1 MHLAQLEG
9 GAREDM
15 QKKAHAL
22 LVYDLEAAVRLES
35 WSDLDQIVGD
45 LLKSET
51 LPALRMVMDIIL
63 CSEAPKPLM
72 VSILNDIVLSLLH
85 NSQSPD
91 LTDTAQRVRCVLR
104 LTLPY
109 NQNHSAIS
117 QLLDRVLTITNTKD
131 KSGYPDDELEWLAT
145 TIFNKAV
152 DKHCVEHGRND
163 WKEWAERA
171 IALAGAI
178 GSAEMDAEI
187 NMSRGRALQRVMRE
201 KMAGLS
207 WTH

>member
-1 MHLAQLEG
+1 
-9 GAREDM
+9 M

-22 LVYDLEAAVRLES
+22 LVYDLEAAVRLKS
-35 WSDLDQIVGD
+35 WSDLDPIVGE
-45 LLKSET
+45 LLKCDS

-85 NSQSPD
+85 NPQSPD
-91 LTDTAQRVRCVLR
+91 LPDIAQRVRCLLC

-109 NQNHSAIS
+109 NQNHSLIS
-117 QLLDRVLTITNTKD
+117 QLLDRVLTITNTKN

-145 TIFNKAV
+145 TTFNKAV
-152 DKHCVEHGRND
+152 DKYCVDHGGNN
-163 WKEWAERA
+163 WKEWAEKA

-178 GSAEMDAEI
+178 GSAEMDADI
-187 NMSRGRALQRVMRE
+187 NMSRGRALQRVLRE